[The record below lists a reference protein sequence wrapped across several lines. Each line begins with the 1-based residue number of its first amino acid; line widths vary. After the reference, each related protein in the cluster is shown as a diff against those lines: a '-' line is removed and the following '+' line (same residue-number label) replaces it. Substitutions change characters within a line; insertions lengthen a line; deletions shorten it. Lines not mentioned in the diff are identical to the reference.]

1 MSQKVSLRCKAR
13 SLLFPRAHTDPALDV
28 RFFGFFFLLDNFI
41 SLGPTEVKLS
51 GDDRAFAAM
60 TSEAWGVS

>member
-28 RFFGFFFLLDNFI
+28 RFFGFFFCLI
-41 SLGPTEVKLS
+41 ILS
-51 GDDRAFAAM
+51 
-60 TSEAWGVS
+60 AWGQLKSSCLGMTGHLQP